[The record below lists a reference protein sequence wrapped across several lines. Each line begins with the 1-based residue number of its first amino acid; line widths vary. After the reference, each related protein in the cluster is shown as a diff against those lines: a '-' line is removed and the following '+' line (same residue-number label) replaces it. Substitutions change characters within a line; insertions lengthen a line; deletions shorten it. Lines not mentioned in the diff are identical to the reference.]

1 VSTSS
6 PLHLLRYYTAVDS
19 GDIDDALRLLA
30 PDVQFA
36 ILLPGTVRRGHDRQG
51 LGDYLRGRGDV
62 QREHVPLRSAVD
74 GDLEFVYGAVIED
87 SVTTTGH
94 FLASVRVDSEGL
106 IATYQVAF
114 DPELQLLPT
123 PEGL

>member
-1 VSTSS
+1 VSTSP

-19 GDIDDALRLLA
+19 GDIDGALRLLA

-36 ILLPGTVRRGHDRQG
+36 ILLPGAVRRGHDRQG
-51 LGDYLRGRGDV
+51 VGDYLRGRGDV
-62 QREHVPLRSAVD
+62 QRAHVPLRTAVD
-74 GDLEFVYGAVIED
+74 GDLEFVYGAVVED
-87 SVTTTGH
+87 SITTTGH
-94 FLASVRVDSEGL
+94 FLASVRVDSAGL

-114 DPELQLLPT
+114 DPELHLLPT